1 MIMLM
6 KTKITSITLL
16 IAVVAM
22 IFVSAIAYGNLASA
36 KTDKDGS
43 NYEADNNHKFLSNCL
58 ANDRSDG
65 QTEFGALNCSPDNG
79 NTQVLRTETADSP
92 DDADVSMI
100 NYNIDVENNDHST
113 HPYDDD
119 YDDPYEVGWD

>member
-16 IAVVAM
+16 ITVVAM
-22 IFVSAIAYGNLASA
+22 IFVSSIAYGNLASA
-36 KTDKDGS
+36 KTNKDGS
-43 NYEADNNHKFLSNCL
+43 NYEADNNNKFLSNCL

-65 QTEFGALNCSPDNG
+65 HTEFGSLNCSPDNG

-100 NYNIDVENNDHST
+100 NYNID
-113 HPYDDD
+113 
-119 YDDPYEVGWD
+119 